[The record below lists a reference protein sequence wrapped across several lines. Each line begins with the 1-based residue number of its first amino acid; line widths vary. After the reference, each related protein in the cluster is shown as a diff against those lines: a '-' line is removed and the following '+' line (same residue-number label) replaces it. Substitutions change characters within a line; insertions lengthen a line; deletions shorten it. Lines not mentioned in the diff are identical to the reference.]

1 MIYTFW
7 CRSPK
12 KTCLRANHSYLY
24 KMCMKGGGGQPLE
37 ASWKQ
42 WAKHSVMSSSR
53 PSNQQCCIHIVYTVS
68 CFTPCERVSL
78 DRLHADNLLT
88 TQLMLVDGS
97 RVLRR
102 AVRGYNPA
110 RLILYLSRNKDIF
123 TSGSSSLVWIQAMQS
138 RERADKRER
147 DHERDSC
154 FCHCGY
160 SVST

>member
-1 MIYTFW
+1 
-7 CRSPK
+7 
-12 KTCLRANHSYLY
+12 
-24 KMCMKGGGGQPLE
+24 MCMKGGGGQPLE

-102 AVRGYNPA
+102 AV
-110 RLILYLSRNKDIF
+110 
-123 TSGSSSLVWIQAMQS
+123 
-138 RERADKRER
+138 
-147 DHERDSC
+147 
-154 FCHCGY
+154 
-160 SVST
+160 